1 MSKHSGG
8 DILTELLLRLF
19 IKDREHT
26 DDPDTRAD
34 IGKLAGITGIVCN
47 LLLFAGKL
55 IMGLLSGAL
64 SIVADAINNLTDA
77 SSSVVTLLGFRMAQQ
92 PADEDHPFGHAR
104 YEYLS
109 GLAVSALIL
118 VIGFELATGSV
129 KKIINPE
136 AVEFSY
142 TAIAVLVASI
152 AVKLWMSL
160 FFNKLGKTIRSTAL
174 TATAADSRND
184 CIATGAVLAGL
195 LIGHFLNINVDG
207 WFGLGVAQFILW
219 SGIQNAKETIS
230 PLLGERAEKE
240 LIDKLTKLVMS
251 HDKILGVHDLLI
263 HDYGPGQRYATL
275 HAELSAAEDTLECHE
290 LIDDIECDALEEL
303 NIHLVIHYD
312 PVVLNDPEWNAVSA
326 MLRKIVADIEPSFSI
341 HDFRMVRG
349 SDRTTLIFDV
359 VIPFDM
365 MKNRK
370 EIKKQIRHAL
380 AETGEN
386 YVSVIRFDAM

>member
-1 MSKHSGG
+1 M
-8 DILTELLLRLF
+8 TELLLRLF
-19 IKDREHT
+19 IKDRQHLE
-26 DDPDTRAD
+26 DPDTRAD
-34 IGKLAGITGIVCN
+34 VGKLAGITGIVCN

-55 IMGLLSGAL
+55 VMGLLSGAL
-64 SIVADAINNLTDA
+64 SVVADAINNLTDA

-118 VIGFELATGSV
+118 VIGFELATGSI

-142 TAIAVLVASI
+142 AAIAVLVASI

-160 FFNKLGKTIRSTAL
+160 FFNKLGKAIRSTAL
-174 TATAADSRND
+174 AATAADSRND

-195 LIGHFLNINVDG
+195 LIGHFLNVNVDG
-207 WFGLGVAQFILW
+207 WFGLGVALFILW

-240 LIDKLTKLVMS
+240 LIEKLTKLVMS
-251 HDKILGVHDLLI
+251 HDKILGIHDLLI
-263 HDYGPGQRYATL
+263 HDYGPGQCYATL
-275 HAELSAAEDTLECHE
+275 HAEVSAEEDPLQSHE

-303 NIHLVIHYD
+303 NVHLVIHYD
-312 PVVLNDPEWNAVSA
+312 PVVLNDPEWNSVSA
-326 MLRKIVADIEPSFSI
+326 QLRKIVTDIRADFSI

-380 AETGEN
+380 AETGQN

>member
-1 MSKHSGG
+1 M
-8 DILTELLLRLF
+8 TELLLRLF
-19 IKDREHT
+19 IKDRQHT
-26 DDPDTRAD
+26 EDPDTRAG

-55 IMGLLSGAL
+55 IMGLISGAL
-64 SIVADAINNLTDA
+64 SVVADAINNLTDA

-118 VIGFELATGSV
+118 VIGFELATGSI
-129 KKIINPE
+129 KKIIHPE
-136 AVEFSY
+136 AVEFSIV
-142 TAIAVLVASI
+142 TLVVLVASI

-160 FFNKLGKTIRSTAL
+160 FFSTLGKKIRSTAL

-184 CIATGAVLAGL
+184 CVATGAVLAGL
-195 LIGHFLNINVDG
+195 LIGHFLNVNVDG
-207 WFGLGVAQFILW
+207 WFGLGVALFILW

-240 LIDKLTKLVMS
+240 LIEKLTKLVLS

-263 HDYGPGQRYATL
+263 HDYGPGQCYATL
-275 HAELSAAEDTLECHE
+275 HAEVSSDEDPLLCHE
-290 LIDDIECDALEEL
+290 IIDDIECDALDEL
-303 NIHLVIHYD
+303 NVHLVIHYD
-312 PVVLNDPEWNAVSA
+312 PVALNDPEWNSISA
-326 MLRKIVADIEPSFSI
+326 LLKKIVTDIHPSFSI

-370 EIKKQIRHAL
+370 EIKKHIRHAL
-380 AETGEN
+380 AETGET

>member
-1 MSKHSGG
+1 M
-8 DILTELLLRLF
+8 TELLLRLF

-26 DDPDTRAD
+26 EDPDTRAD
-34 IGKLAGITGIVCN
+34 IGKLAGTTGIVCN

-64 SIVADAINNLTDA
+64 SVVADAINNLTDA
-77 SSSVVTLLGFRMAQQ
+77 TSSVVTLLGFRMAQQ

-118 VIGFELATGSV
+118 VIGFELATGSI
-129 KKIINPE
+129 KKIIAPE
-136 AVEFSY
+136 TVEFSVV
-142 TAIAVLVASI
+142 TLLVLVGSI

-184 CIATGAVLAGL
+184 CISTGAVLVGL
-195 LIGHFLNINVDG
+195 LIGHYLNINVDG
-207 WFGLGVAQFILW
+207 WFGLGVALFILW

-240 LIDKLTKLVMS
+240 LIEKLTKLVMS
-251 HDKILGVHDLLI
+251 HDKILGIHDLLI
-263 HDYGPGQRYATL
+263 HDYGPGQCYATL
-275 HAELSAAEDTLECHE
+275 HAEVSAEEDPMESHE

-303 NIHLVIHYD
+303 NVHLVIHYD
-312 PVVLNDPEWNAVSA
+312 PVLLNDPEWNAVSA
-326 MLRKIVADIEPSFSI
+326 MLRKIITDIHADFSV

-370 EIKKQIRHAL
+370 EIKKQIRQAL

>member
-1 MSKHSGG
+1 MSEQSGG

-34 IGKLAGITGIVCN
+34 IGKLAGTTGIICN

-118 VIGFELATGSV
+118 VIGFELATSSV
-129 KKIINPE
+129 KKIIHPE
-136 AVEFSY
+136 SVEFSY
-142 TAIAVLVASI
+142 VAILVLVASI

-184 CIATGAVLAGL
+184 CVATGAVLAGL
-195 LIGHFLNINVDG
+195 LIGHFLKINVDG
-207 WFGLGVAQFILW
+207 WFGLRR
-219 SGIQNAKETIS
+219 N
-230 PLLGERAEKE
+230 
-240 LIDKLTKLVMS
+240 
-251 HDKILGVHDLLI
+251 
-263 HDYGPGQRYATL
+263 
-275 HAELSAAEDTLECHE
+275 
-290 LIDDIECDALEEL
+290 
-303 NIHLVIHYD
+303 
-312 PVVLNDPEWNAVSA
+312 
-326 MLRKIVADIEPSFSI
+326 
-341 HDFRMVRG
+341 
-349 SDRTTLIFDV
+349 
-359 VIPFDM
+359 
-365 MKNRK
+365 
-370 EIKKQIRHAL
+370 
-380 AETGEN
+380 
-386 YVSVIRFDAM
+386 

>member
-1 MSKHSGG
+1 M
-8 DILTELLLRLF
+8 TELLLRLF

-55 IMGLLSGAL
+55 VMGLLSGAL
-64 SIVADAINNLTDA
+64 SIVADAVNNLTDA

-118 VIGFELATGSV
+118 VIGFELATSSL
-129 KKIINPE
+129 KKIIHPE

-142 TAIAVLVASI
+142 VAILVLVASI

-160 FFNKLGKTIRSTAL
+160 FFNRLGKTIRSTAL

-184 CIATGAVLAGL
+184 CVATGAVLAGL
-195 LIGHFLNINVDG
+195 LIGHFLKINVDG
-207 WFGLGVAQFILW
+207 WFGLGVALFILW

-251 HDKILGVHDLLI
+251 HDKILGIHDLLI

-275 HAELSAAEDTLECHE
+275 HAEVSAEEDPLDSHE

-303 NIHLVIHYD
+303 NVHLVIHYD

-326 MLRKIVADIEPSFSI
+326 MLRKIVADMDPDFSI

-359 VIPFDM
+359 VIPFDK

-370 EIKKQIRHAL
+370 EIKKQIRQAL
-380 AETGEN
+380 AETGET

>member
-1 MSKHSGG
+1 M
-8 DILTELLLRLF
+8 TELLLRLF

-136 AVEFSY
+136 TVEFSY

-174 TATAADSRND
+174 TATAADRRND

-207 WFGLGVAQFILW
+207 WFGLGVALFILW

-251 HDKILGVHDLLI
+251 HDKILGIHDLLI

-290 LIDDIECDALEEL
+290 LIADIECDALEEL